1 VSNTSA
7 ALAHNADR
15 DPEGTALL
23 GFGTMVTH
31 AELDARVSALA
42 AGLRA
47 RGVGPGDVVGV
58 LLNNRF
64 EHLETIHAVN
74 RLGAVF
80 LLMNYRLAP
89 REWLYLLSHSGARTL
104 VVEPE
109 LWDGLHGVVGELE
122 SPLDVVL
129 VGDPERAA
137 ADGIAG
143 YDAVVAA
150 GAGAVIADAPVEPGD
165 LQRLMYTSGTTARPK
180 GVRITYANVLYKSLG
195 QITELGLTSADRVL
209 AAGPLYHVGGLDL
222 PGISVLHLG
231 GSVVVLPRFE
241 PAAAL
246 EAIEHHRVTIAW
258 LAPTMVNMIV
268 QRDDLAQRDTSSVR
282 LIILGGEKM
291 PMALFDRLQAAF
303 PQAWI
308 ADAYGLTET
317 VGGDTF
323 LDPAHVVSKRGSVGK
338 PILYVQARIVDD
350 GSNDVAAGEL
360 GEIALR
366 GPKVFDGYWRDPEA
380 TARAFADGWFLTG
393 DIGSLDCDGFLSIED
408 RKGDLIVSGGENIAS
423 SEVERVLYDHPSV
436 LEAAVVALADERW
449 GQVPHAF
456 VVTGPGLELTDEAV
470 IAHCREHLA
479 RFKVPKR
486 VTFVAQ
492 LPRNPSGKV
501 LKRELRDL
509 SRTG

>member
-7 ALAHNADR
+7 ALARNADR
-15 DPEGTALL
+15 NPDGVALL
-23 GFGTMVTH
+23 GFGTEVTH
-31 AELDARVSALA
+31 VQLDARVHALA
-42 AGLRA
+42 AGLRE

-80 LLMNYRLAP
+80 LLMNFRLAP
-89 REWLYLLSHSGARTL
+89 REWLYLLSHSGARAL
-104 VVEPE
+104 VVEAE
-109 LWDGLHGVVGELE
+109 LWDGLRGVVGELA

-129 VGDPERAA
+129 VGDAATAA
-137 ADGIAG
+137 ADGVTD
-143 YDAVVAA
+143 YEAVVGA
-150 GAGAVIADAPVEPGD
+150 GAGAVVADAPVAPDD

-195 QITELGLTSADRVL
+195 QIAELGLSAADRVL

-231 GSVVVLPRFE
+231 GSVVVLPRFQA
-241 PAAAL
+241 AAAL
-246 EAIEHHRVTIAW
+246 DAIERHRVTISW
-258 LAPTMVNMIV
+258 LAPTMVNMIL
-268 QRDDLAQRDTSSVR
+268 QTEGLAERDTSSVR

-291 PMALFDRLQAAF
+291 PVTLFDRLQEAF
-303 PQAWI
+303 PRAWI

-323 LDPAHVVSKRGSVGK
+323 LDRAHVVAKRGSVGK
-338 PILYVQARIVDD
+338 PILYAQARVVDD
-350 GSNDVAAGEL
+350 SGTDVAAGEL

-366 GPKVFDGYWRDPEA
+366 GPKVFGGYWRDPEA
-380 TARAFADGWFLTG
+380 TARAFRDGWFLTG
-393 DIGSLDCDGFLSIED
+393 DIGSLDDDGFLYIED

-423 SEVERVLYDHPSV
+423 SEVERVLYEHPAV
-436 LEAAVVALADERW
+436 LEVAVVALADERW

-456 VVTGPGLELTDEAV
+456 VVTQPGHELSDEEL

-479 RFKVPKR
+479 RFKVPKL
-486 VTFVAQ
+486 VTFVSE